1 LTTRAIELL
10 SDAAVELAGIHRAK
24 HYMEWYSENA
34 DNLGHALAETEP
46 FNAYASTWIFTGA
59 GGYHKITP
67 GRFGAWAIHRLVAKT
82 TPQDILIGFAA
93 EVRRNTSSYVE
104 LSPVLGVQID
114 RECQLAENVKL
125 IPKKEVNWWGGLG
138 APEHMCFLCQSF
150 EVRPAFEVHAF
161 DSVSPRG
168 EGIAKP
174 DSKSRD
180 VVRHRVRLACLLASA
195 GAVELPISHFQAD
208 EDSLFIRES
217 EAEVIRPMSTHPR
230 VSFPADE
237 ALVKTAFA
245 HLADFEHRDSLARAI
260 DRLGR
265 ARLASSPVDKALE
278 LGIAAEI
285 ALMHGETSSNTEI
298 AHKIGGRAA
307 WLLGRDS
314 AERTNIFAEIKLLYQ
329 ARSQAV
335 HSGVLSAK
343 SKVNLET
350 GDKLVA
356 RTLIAILLRGHFPNW
371 PSLVMG
377 GGG

>member
-1 LTTRAIELL
+1 VDLHGCRGLPQDHAGSFRRLGDTPVGGED
-10 SDAAVELAGIHRAK
+10 DA
-24 HYMEWYSENA
+24 
-34 DNLGHALAETEP
+34 
-46 FNAYASTWIFTGA
+46 
-59 GGYHKITP
+59 
-67 GRFGAWAIHRLVAKT
+67 
-82 TPQDILIGFAA
+82 QDILIGFAA

-260 DRLGR
+260 
-265 ARLASSPVDKALE
+265 
-278 LGIAAEI
+278 
-285 ALMHGETSSNTEI
+285 
-298 AHKIGGRAA
+298 
-307 WLLGRDS
+307 
-314 AERTNIFAEIKLLYQ
+314 
-329 ARSQAV
+329 
-335 HSGVLSAK
+335 
-343 SKVNLET
+343 
-350 GDKLVA
+350 
-356 RTLIAILLRGHFPNW
+356 
-371 PSLVMG
+371 
-377 GGG
+377 